1 MNETTEKWRKTGLL
15 EDIEN
20 ETRCDELALELENME
35 HHLLKD
41 VPSYTKESEQ
51 FESIESM
58 MLPIVRRLW
67 ENIHPPLSTEWLY
80 NDFKRF
86 YTEQKELKEECKRSA
101 LYKIDEEAQFIAY
114 YVDYMVSRFEPD
126 SDLNVKEN

>member
-1 MNETTEKWRKTGLL
+1 
-15 EDIEN
+15 
-20 ETRCDELALELENME
+20 ME

-41 VPSYTKESEQ
+41 VASYTKESEQ

>member
-41 VPSYTKESEQ
+41 VPSYTK
-51 FESIESM
+51 
-58 MLPIVRRLW
+58 
-67 ENIHPPLSTEWLY
+67 
-80 NDFKRF
+80 
-86 YTEQKELKEECKRSA
+86 
-101 LYKIDEEAQFIAY
+101 
-114 YVDYMVSRFEPD
+114 
-126 SDLNVKEN
+126 